1 VYYAAS
7 FLAIKRLLYLTCT
20 IIKNL
25 SLLQSI
31 YKLKVFEVLKNS
43 NRVSSVDIFR
53 SVAIIAVVLQHYNNS
68 LPMGHLGVDLFF
80 VISGLLVSGL
90 LTKDLNSGNKIN
102 YAKFVIQ
109 RGFKIIPSYY
119 AFLAL
124 GTLIAIWFYKTSS
137 PQQIIDLWDFKRYLF
152 FYTNIVGSPKHWS
165 FGHLWSLSV
174 EEQFYIV
181 LPILFLVVQT
191 FVADKYKAN
200 ALFVFTILIIVGCIF
215 IKYYSY
221 LHCVDKSKFS
231 SKYNKDSLA
240 LGVLLNLVITYFG
253 ERLKS
258 IKFTVIAFLSGVILF
273 MTSCAALYF
282 NCEVF
287 KAVFFHSFVS
297 FSFFLMI
304 LSVYYID
311 FSNWTVTR
319 VIAYYSYNWYLW
331 HRIFV
336 IFITMHLGNTIAGL
350 TVYLL
355 ISFIFAVLATV
366 FIEEPFIKRRSYV
379 LSKLFKKN

>member
-1 VYYAAS
+1 
-7 FLAIKRLLYLTCT
+7 LNLLKHLT
-20 IIKNL
+20 
-25 SLLQSI
+25 
-31 YKLKVFEVLKNS
+31 KLRVFEVLKNS

-53 SVAIIAVVLQHYNNS
+53 SIAIIAVVFQHYNNS

-80 VISGLLVSGL
+80 VISGLLVGGL
-90 LTKDLNSGNKIN
+90 LTKDINSGNKIN

-119 AFLAL
+119 VFLAL
-124 GTLIAIWFYKTSS
+124 GTILAIWFYKTSS
-137 PQQIIDLWDFKRYLF
+137 PEQIIDFWDFKRYIF
-152 FYTNIVGSPKHWS
+152 FYTNVVGMPKHWS

-181 LPILFLVVQT
+181 LPILFLVIQK
-191 FVADKYKAN
+191 FVTDKYKAN
-200 ALFVFTILIIVGCIF
+200 ALFVFIILIIAGCIF

-221 LHCVDKSKFS
+221 LHCIDKSKFS

-240 LGVLLNLVITYFG
+240 LGVFLNLVITYFG

-258 IKFTVIAFLSGVILF
+258 IKFNVVTFLSGVILF
-273 MTSCAALYF
+273 MASCAALYF
-282 NCEVF
+282 KCAVF
-287 KAVFFHSFVS
+287 NAVFFHSFVS

-304 LSVYYID
+304 LGLYYVD
-311 FSNWTVTR
+311 FSNWVVLR

-336 IFITMHLGNTIAGL
+336 IFITQHLGNTITGL

-355 ISFIFAVLATV
+355 ISFIFAVLATI
-366 FIEEPFIKRRSYV
+366 FIEEPFLKRRGYV
-379 LSKLFKKN
+379 LSKLFNKD